1 MEQNHPTTSPESVTN
16 QTSSQLYIYPI
27 KSLRPTKVTSGE
39 LTNLGFRYD
48 RRFMLLKVVPG
59 ENGGPQALENMHI
72 PEYPEMGLFQT
83 AIEEAKT
90 GGDTGKVVVTYNP
103 PLDSDGREGDAF
115 ELGDQ
120 RESQIESQGSK
131 CLEIPLEP
139 ETKNLKA
146 FTVMMHQSPTTGY
159 DMGSRYNDWFSACF
173 GYPVVLAYLGGNTRS
188 VLGTLAP
195 AKRNK
200 ESWWSIWK
208 QELVLPGN
216 GHGNK
221 ILDRWLVPFSLGYL
235 VLNAVSW
242 CHTRIE
248 DGKMPASTIGVTV
261 LALGLLWSAVNIFV
275 TRRHEA
281 RIGFA
286 DCAPFLVISQ
296 TSVENVSGRL
306 AGEEEVDLT
315 KFRPNIVISGA
326 ETAFEEDFWAELEVG
341 NSPTSSTV
349 RLLLTGNCV
358 RCQSLNVDFSTGKMG
373 IGESGSVLKKLMKDR
388 RVDKGAKFSP
398 VFGRYSFLGREGAG
412 EVVKVGDGVRV
423 SRRSEEHTVTGES
436 KKKVAWL
443 V

>member
-1 MEQNHPTTSPESVTN
+1 
-16 QTSSQLYIYPI
+16 
-27 KSLRPTKVTSGE
+27 
-39 LTNLGFRYD
+39 
-48 RRFMLLKVVPG
+48 MLLKVVPG
-59 ENGGPQALENMHI
+59 ENGGPPTLENMHI

-90 GGDTGKVVVTYNP
+90 GGDTGKVIVTYNP
-103 PLDSDGREGDAF
+103 PLENDGAEEDGF

-120 RESQIESQGSK
+120 RESKSKSESEGPK
-131 CLEIPLEP
+131 RLEIPLEP
-139 ETKNLKA
+139 ETKKLKP

-159 DMGSRYNDWFSACF
+159 DMGSSYNDWFSACF
-173 GYPVVLAYLGGNTRS
+173 GYPVVLAYLGSNTRS

-216 GHGNK
+216 GNGNS
-221 ILDRWLVPFSLGYL
+221 ILDQWLVPFSLAYL
-235 VLNAVSW
+235 VLNAASW
-242 CHTRIE
+242 CHARIE
-248 DGKMPASTIGVTV
+248 AGRSPASTIGVTIV
-261 LALGLLWSAVNIFV
+261 ALGLLWSAVNIFV

-296 TSVENVSGRL
+296 TSVENVSERL

-326 ETAFEEDFWAELEVG
+326 ERAFEEDFWAELEVG
-341 NSPTSSTV
+341 NSPTGSKV

-373 IGESGSVLKKLMKDR
+373 TGESGSVLKKLMKDR
-388 RVDKGAKFSP
+388 RVDKGARFSP
-398 VFGRYSFLGREGAG
+398 VFGRYSFLGREGVG
-412 EVVKVGDGVRV
+412 QVVKVGDEVRV
-423 SRRSEEHTVTGES
+423 SRRSEEYTVTGES
-436 KKKVAWL
+436 EKKVVWL
-443 V
+443 ILCNTNCCGYRLAGVDELD